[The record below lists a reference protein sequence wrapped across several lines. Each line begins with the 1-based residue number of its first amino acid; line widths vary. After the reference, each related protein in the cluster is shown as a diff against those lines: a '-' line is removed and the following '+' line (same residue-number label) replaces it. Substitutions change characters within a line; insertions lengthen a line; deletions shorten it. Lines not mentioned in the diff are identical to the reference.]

1 MTLAIR
7 PETRRASLTS
17 SALDCGRSAEPMKIE
32 ACARE
37 SMSPTMSKTKSTVPA
52 CVGPERT
59 IRYEAAFCATRGD
72 VGLAE
77 PDRAGAS
84 LSGRVD
90 LLRRVAPGRMRDTR
104 AEEHDE
110 EDGEEDE
117 AHRQMVGT
125 YGSYA
130 RFGRSQRSASSTSM
144 RLRRA

>member
-1 MTLAIR
+1 M
-7 PETRRASLTS
+7 E
-17 SALDCGRSAEPMKIE
+17 
-32 ACARE
+32 
-37 SMSPTMSKTKSTVPA
+37 
-52 CVGPERT
+52 GPE
-59 IRYEAAFCATRGD
+59 E

-77 PDRAGAS
+77 HDRARPS
-84 LSGRVD
+84 LIGRVD
-90 LLRRVAPGRMRDTR
+90 LLLRVAPGRMRDTR